1 MTIST
6 YGYFHNKNKNSY
18 LFNKVIELENKSN
31 FMGVEEPGVA
41 VVTGASAGIGE
52 EYAKQLAS
60 QGFDLILVARRKE
73 RLDSLAEKLGDK
85 YGTKIEVIQ
94 GDHFE
99 SSDVE
104 KISAH
109 IKTINNL
116 DCLVNNAGFGT
127 DINFLDGNSDI
138 NLFINMLNLH
148 CKVPMQFTH
157 AALPGMIKRDRGHIA
172 NISSVASLLFHGYQ
186 DPIYDSTKAFLS
198 VFSEVIQLKLNVI
211 KSKVKVKAICPGW
224 TVTEIHDKLKNFDR
238 SPYAWMNVD
247 EVVKIALDSYKND
260 DIIVITG
267 DVNVQRVLNFRKEA
281 REIPGRYFYF

>member
-1 MTIST
+1 M
-6 YGYFHNKNKNSY
+6 
-18 LFNKVIELENKSN
+18 V
-31 FMGVEEPGVA
+31 VEDPGVA
-41 VVTGASAGIGE
+41 LVTGASAGIGE

-60 QGFDLILVARRKE
+60 HGFDLILTARRKE
-73 RLDSLAEKLGDK
+73 RLNSLAEKLTDK
-85 YGTKIEVIQ
+85 HSIKVEVIQ
-94 GDHFE
+94 GDLFE
-99 SSDVE
+99 TSDVD
-104 KISAH
+104 KIAAH
-109 IKTINNL
+109 IKTIKNL

-127 DINFLDGNSDI
+127 DLDFLDGNSDI

-198 VFSEVIQLKLNVI
+198 VFSEVIQLKLNI
-211 KSKVKVKAICPGW
+211 LKSKVKVKAICPGW

-247 EVVKIALDSYKND
+247 EVVKIALDAYKSD

-267 DVNVQRVLNFRKEA
+267 DVNVQRVQKSRKEA
-281 REIPGRYFYF
+281 RETPGRYFYY

>member
-1 MTIST
+1 
-6 YGYFHNKNKNSY
+6 
-18 LFNKVIELENKSN
+18 VIELKNKPN
-31 FMGVEEPGVA
+31 FMGVEDPGVA
-41 VVTGASAGIGE
+41 LVTGASAGIGE

-60 QGFDLILVARRKE
+60 QGFDLILTARRKE
-73 RLDSLAEKLGDK
+73 RLDSLAEKFSDEHGIK
-85 YGTKIEVIQ
+85 TEVIQ
-94 GDHFE
+94 GDLFE

-104 KISAH
+104 KITAN
-109 IKTINNL
+109 IKTIKNL

-127 DINFLDGNSDI
+127 DVDFLDGNSDI

-148 CKVPMQFTH
+148 CKVPMQLTH

-198 VFSEVIQLKLNVI
+198 VFSEVIQLKLNVL

-224 TVTEIHDKLKNFDR
+224 TVTEIHDKMKNFDR

-247 EVVKIALDSYKND
+247 EVVRIALDSYKSD
-260 DIIVITG
+260 DIIIITG
-267 DVNVQRVLNFRKEA
+267 DVNVQRVLKSRKEA
-281 REIPGRYFYF
+281 RRTPGRYFYF

>member
-1 MTIST
+1 
-6 YGYFHNKNKNSY
+6 
-18 LFNKVIELENKSN
+18 VIEMKNKSN

-41 VVTGASAGIGE
+41 LITGASAGIGE

-60 QGFDLILVARRKE
+60 QGFDLILIARRRE
-73 RLDSLAEKLGDK
+73 RLDSLAEKLGDNH
-85 YGTKIEVIQ
+85 GIKIEVIQ
-94 GDHFE
+94 GDLFE

-127 DINFLDGNSDI
+127 DVNFLDGNSNI

-157 AALPGMIKRDRGHIA
+157 AALPDMIKRDRGHIA

-198 VFSEVIQLKLNVI
+198 VFSEVIQLRLNVL

-224 TVTEIHDKLKNFDR
+224 TVTEIHDKLKDFDR
-238 SPYAWMNVD
+238 SQYVWMNVD
-247 EVVKIALDSYKND
+247 EVVKIALDSYKSD
-260 DIIVITG
+260 DTIVITG
-267 DVNVQRVLNFRKEA
+267 EVNVQRVLKFRKEA

>member
-41 VVTGASAGIGE
+41 LVTGASAGIGE

-60 QGFDLILVARRKE
+60 QGFDLVLTARRKD

-85 YGTKIEVIQ
+85 HGTKIEVIE
-94 GDHFE
+94 GDLFE

-104 KISAH
+104 RISAH

-138 NLFINMLNLH
+138 NIFINMLNLH
-148 CKVPMQFTH
+148 SKVPMQFSH

-172 NISSVASLLFHGYQ
+172 NISSVASFT
-186 DPIYDSTKAFLS
+186 DFCSD
-198 VFSEVIQLKLNVI
+198 
-211 KSKVKVKAICPGW
+211 
-224 TVTEIHDKLKNFDR
+224 
-238 SPYAWMNVD
+238 
-247 EVVKIALDSYKND
+247 
-260 DIIVITG
+260 
-267 DVNVQRVLNFRKEA
+267 
-281 REIPGRYFYF
+281 